1 MDVRIADLGIGGSM
15 AVLSRIWLYRATS
28 VCAFVFALCF
38 GIYGVSVLVNADWEH
53 GSSAG
58 NIFMGGFGF
67 LLFLIALVL
76 FAFGVIAWQTSKS
89 S

>member
-1 MDVRIADLGIGGSM
+1 MDVRIATWGSEDRWPYYPVSGYIG
-15 AVLSRIWLYRATS
+15 RHR
-28 VCAFVFALCF
+28 FALCRRIVLR
-38 GIYGVSVLVNADWEH
+38 IYGVSVLVNADWEH